1 MFDVLHSGASELYL
15 LPQKSSSYKEA
26 QKGHAASL
34 NILYF
39 LCLFVA
45 VFVCF
50 GCLSA
55 KADVR
60 TRVKISITK
69 PGEIKVEAKLSSAVN
84 SWSFRNAYAGVV
96 GVAERIN
103 DFHADGAVVKK
114 IVTGEFQSDL
124 KSSRISYTV
133 KLSEP
138 TAADVSHFSWLVG
151 DRGVLMLADLLPL
164 EIRGLS
170 AEFVLPAGWTVEAP
184 FARDADGQYEVAEPE
199 KAVFFVGRSLSKAS
213 GKVEGMDLEVVLS
226 GKWPFKERDA
236 LDPALRVMKKYL
248 ALTGFRLP
256 GKSSIMIA
264 PLPVSDYKGG
274 WKAETRGSTVVL
286 LINPNTSFKRAKGQL
301 TIIFTHEVLHFWVPN
316 SLHLDGD
323 YDWFY
328 EGFTLYTALRTALE
342 LKAIDFKE
350 FLNTLGRVYDSYRSN
365 AGTLSLV
372 DESERRWSGSG
383 SPVYVK
389 GMLVAFLYDLMIRR
403 ESGGQETLADR
414 YRDLFRGHVAD
425 GANGNE
431 VIISVL
437 SSPPA
442 VRHFTKSY
450 VESSAQ
456 LELERILPAYGLSLE
471 ATGNG
476 SQLRVSRELNEEQ
489 KRLLAALGYRN

>member
-1 MFDVLHSGASELYL
+1 MLQSGASELYL
-15 LPQKSSSYKEA
+15 LPRKSSSHKEA
-26 QKGHAASL
+26 QKAHTASL
-34 NILYF
+34 KILCF
-39 LCLFVA
+39 LCLSI
-45 VFVCF
+45 CF
-50 GCLSA
+50 GCVPA

-60 TRVKISITK
+60 SRVKISITK
-69 PGEIKVEAKLSSAVN
+69 PGEIKVEAELSTAVN
-84 SWSFRNAYAGVV
+84 SWSFRNAYAGVL
-96 GVAERIN
+96 GVAERIS
-103 DFHADGAVVKK
+103 DFQAQGAVVKK

-124 KSSRISYTV
+124 KASKISYTV

-151 DRGVLMLADLLPL
+151 DRGVLMFADLIPL
-164 EIRGLS
+164 EINSLS
-170 AEFVLPAGWTVEAP
+170 AEFVLPDGWTVEAP
-184 FARDADGQYEVAEPE
+184 FQRDANGQYDVAEPE
-199 KAVFFVGRSLSKAS
+199 KAVFFVGRSLSKS
-213 GKVEGMDLEVVLS
+213 TGKTDGMDVEVVIS
-226 GKWPFKERDA
+226 GQWPFKERDA
-236 LDPALRVMKKYL
+236 LDRAISVMKKYL

-301 TIIFTHEVLHFWVPN
+301 TIIFTHEVLHLWVPN
-316 SLHLDGD
+316 SLHLEGD

-365 AGTLSLV
+365 SDTLSLI
-372 DESERRWSGSG
+372 DESERRWGGSG
-383 SPVYVK
+383 STVYVK
-389 GMLVAFLYDLMIRR
+389 GMLVAFLYDLMIRK
-403 ESGGQETLADR
+403 ESGGQKTLADR

-442 VRHFTKSY
+442 VSDFMKSY

-456 LELERILPAYGLSLE
+456 LELERILPAYGLSVE
-471 ATGNG
+471 ATGKG
-476 SQLRVSRELNEEQ
+476 FQLRVSRELNEEQ